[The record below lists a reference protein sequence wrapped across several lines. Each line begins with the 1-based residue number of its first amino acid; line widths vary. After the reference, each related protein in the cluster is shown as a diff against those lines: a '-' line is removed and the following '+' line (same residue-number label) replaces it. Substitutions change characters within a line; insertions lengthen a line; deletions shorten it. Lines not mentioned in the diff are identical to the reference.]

1 MDLLIG
7 DVFRNAARAV
17 PDRMAAALGEES
29 LTFGQIDQ
37 ESNKLARA
45 LAHLGITAGDRV
57 AVWSGTNLNMV
68 LVFAAL
74 AKLGAVFAPLN
85 ALLGPVE
92 VGGTA
97 RLARPA
103 LLLAD
108 GERAA
113 GGAVLAAQ
121 LDIPY
126 ADIEGVAARRP
137 TVDGPGIHLFERA
150 ATEEDGELAAPA
162 LREGDPHVLF
172 FTSGS
177 TGNPK
182 GVVISHR
189 VNFLRSHPGSQLEPR
204 GPMVCPYPLFH
215 MGAWTIALQQWQAR
229 DRVVFLA
236 SADAAAICH
245 AVERHRATRI
255 NGVPAVWRRILDY
268 VSDGGR
274 NDLSSIRFADTG
286 TSATPLDLLEAIET
300 LFPQAEVRVF
310 YGSTEAGNVA
320 SLEHADIRRKPGSCG
335 VPSPSSQVRVDDD
348 GELCVRGPLLFDG
361 YFGDPEATAAALVD
375 GWYRTGD
382 LAEADGSGYL
392 TIVGRASDLIR
403 SGGESVAPGEVEAV
417 LADHP
422 SLMDV
427 AVVGLPDVQWGEEV
441 SAVIVPRPGAP
452 VPTLAE
458 LRAHC
463 TGRIASFK
471 QPRRLVVADAIPRT
485 VTTQQI
491 QRRLLVEAVLRND
504 LATAERR

>member
-17 PDRMAAALGEES
+17 PDRLAVALDGET
-29 LTFGQIDQ
+29 LTFQQIER
-37 ESNKLARA
+37 ESNRLARA
-45 LAHLGITAGDRV
+45 LAGRGITVGDRV
-57 AVWSGTNLNMV
+57 AVWSGTNLGV
-68 LVFAAL
+68 VPLFAAL

-85 ALLGPVE
+85 ALVSAEE
-92 VGGTA
+92 VSGTV
-97 RLARPA
+97 RLARPS
-103 LLLAD
+103 LLIVDADRATAGTELAS
-108 GERAA
+108 
-113 GGAVLAAQ
+113 Q
-121 LDIPY
+121 LGIPFADIPTLR
-126 ADIEGVAARRP
+126 ES
-137 TVDGPGIHLFERA
+137 A
-150 ATEEDGELAAPA
+150 ATEDDNDVASPS
-162 LREGDPHVLF
+162 LRETDPHVLF

-236 SADAAAICH
+236 NADAASICA
-245 AVERHRATRI
+245 AVERHQATRI

-268 VSDGGR
+268 VAEGGAH
-274 NDLSSIRFADTG
+274 DLSSIRLADTG
-286 TSATPLDLLEAIET
+286 TSATPLDLLEAIES
-300 LFPQAEVRVF
+300 LFPQAVVRVF

-320 SLEHADIRRKPGSCG
+320 ALEHADIRHKPGSCG
-335 VPSPSSQVRVDDD
+335 VPSPSSEVRLDPE
-348 GELCVRGPLLFDG
+348 GELLVRGPLLFDG

-382 LAEADGSGYL
+382 LAEMDDTGHLS
-392 TIVGRASDLIR
+392 IVGRAGDMIR
-403 SGGESVAPGEVEAV
+403 SGGENVVPGEVEAA

-422 SLMDV
+422 SVADV
-427 AVVGLPDVQWGEEV
+427 AVVGVPDVQWGDEV
-441 SAVIVPRPGAP
+441 CAVIVLRPGAA
-452 VPTLAE
+452 VPGLSE

-471 QPRRLVVADAIPRT
+471 QPRRLVVADSIPRT
-485 VTTQQI
+485 ASTQQI
-491 QRRLLVEAVLRND
+491 QRRILVAAVVGNKLV
-504 LATAERR
+504 TAERRS